1 MFIQNHCLCG
11 MGILGQHEGSG
22 GSQALP
28 TDSLPAAAVGGVT
41 LSCLDTWLWGCVMC
55 SIEFVIPLVFESFM
69 GHLVKTLCQ
78 NNVPS

>member
-11 MGILGQHEGSG
+11 LGILGQHEGSG

-41 LSCLDTWLWGCVMC
+41 LSCLDTWLG
-55 SIEFVIPLVFESFM
+55 
-69 GHLVKTLCQ
+69 GGGLCDMQ
-78 NNVPS
+78 H